1 MPESEGDIDDC
12 GERRGLPIA
21 QAITHTAKNAAARL
35 RHSQTFPWS
44 NTGTIWLELP
54 LVIVLAEAASVKRS
68 ALKQIFPRINSNG
81 EKRMKLRV
89 GLVGLGD
96 AWDKRHA
103 PALRTLSDRYD
114 VRAICEQVYHRAESA
129 AEEFGAEAV
138 DGYRALAERSD
149 IDAVMMLSP
158 QWCGAL
164 PIVAACEAGK
174 AVYCGA
180 VLDLDR
186 EAALELKQRVQKS
199 GVAFM
204 AELPRRHAAATLRL
218 KELIAT
224 HLGPPRLVFAHQRI
238 RPRGPK
244 DDGLPGRRPASAT
257 ENLIELVDWC
267 RYIVGREPESV
278 LSTRHQVAGG
288 EASDYEMLSLDF
300 EASETGIATTVQISC
315 GDYIMPEWP
324 EAITFRPPAAM
335 QIACENGIAFIDLP
349 STLIWFDSAGRHQ
362 ESLETERPVGE
373 QLLSQ
378 FHRAVTSL
386 VHRSDLDD
394 AYRALMIVNTAR
406 DAQSSGRRIEIDFSS

>member
-1 MPESEGDIDDC
+1 M
-12 GERRGLPIA
+12 
-21 QAITHTAKNAAARL
+21 
-35 RHSQTFPWS
+35 
-44 NTGTIWLELP
+44 
-54 LVIVLAEAASVKRS
+54 
-68 ALKQIFPRINSNG
+68 
-81 EKRMKLRV
+81 
-89 GLVGLGD
+89 
-96 AWDKRHA
+96 RHA

-129 AEEFGAEAV
+129 ADEFGAVAV

-186 EAALELKQRVQKS
+186 EAAWELKQRVQQS

-224 HLGPPRLVFAHQRI
+224 HLGAPRLVFAHQRI
-238 RPRGPK
+238 KPRGPK
-244 DDGLPGRRPASAT
+244 DNGLPGRRPTSPS
-257 ENLIELVDWC
+257 ESLIELVDWC
-267 RYIVGREPESV
+267 RYIIGSEPTSV
-278 LSTRHQVAGG
+278 LSSGHRAVSD
-288 EASDYEMLSLDF
+288 EKNDYEMLSVEF
-300 EASETGIATTVQISC
+300 ASEDATSPTKAQISC
-315 GDYIMPEWP
+315 GDYISTEWP

-335 QIACENGIAFIDLP
+335 QVACERGIAFIDLP

-373 QLLSQ
+373 QLLTQ

-394 AYRALMIVNTAR
+394 AYRALTIVTAAR
-406 DAQSSGRRIEIDFSS
+406 ESQELGRRVELNFED

>member
-1 MPESEGDIDDC
+1 
-12 GERRGLPIA
+12 
-21 QAITHTAKNAAARL
+21 
-35 RHSQTFPWS
+35 
-44 NTGTIWLELP
+44 
-54 LVIVLAEAASVKRS
+54 
-68 ALKQIFPRINSNG
+68 
-81 EKRMKLRV
+81 MKLRV
-89 GLVGLGD
+89 GLVGLGS
-96 AWDKRHA
+96 AWEQRHA

-114 VRAICEQVYHRAESA
+114 VRAICEQVFHHAERA

-149 IDAVMMLSP
+149 IDAIMMLSP

-180 VLDLDR
+180 VLDLNR
-186 EAALELKQRVQKS
+186 EAARELKQRVQQS

-224 HLGPPRLVFAHQRI
+224 HLGPPRIVFAHQRV
-238 RPRGPK
+238 RGHIAGRN
-244 DDGLPGRRPASAT
+244 GLPGRQPPTVT
-257 ENLIELVDWC
+257 EHLIELIDWC
-267 RYIVGREPESV
+267 RYVVGRESQSV
-278 LSTRHQVAGG
+278 LSCAHRLDGG
-288 EASDYEMLSLDF
+288 GRSDYEMISLEFAAD
-300 EASETGIATTVQISC
+300 EGQAPPVAQISC
-315 GDYIMPEWP
+315 GDYIAPDWP

-335 QIACENGIAFIDLP
+335 QISCERGVAFIDLP
-349 STLIWFDSAGRHQ
+349 ATLIWFDEAGRHK

-386 VHRSDLDD
+386 VRRSDLDD
-394 AYRALMIVNTAR
+394 AYRALTILNAAR
-406 DAQSSGRRIEIDFSS
+406 ESQTSGARVPLEFDLV

>member
-1 MPESEGDIDDC
+1 
-12 GERRGLPIA
+12 
-21 QAITHTAKNAAARL
+21 
-35 RHSQTFPWS
+35 
-44 NTGTIWLELP
+44 
-54 LVIVLAEAASVKRS
+54 
-68 ALKQIFPRINSNG
+68 
-81 EKRMKLRV
+81 MKIRV

-129 AEEFGAEAV
+129 ADEFDAEAV

-186 EAALELKQRVQKS
+186 QAALDLKQRVEKS

-224 HLGPPRLVFAHQRI
+224 RLGPPQLVFAHQRI
-238 RPRGPK
+238 RPRTPK
-244 DDGLPGRRPASAT
+244 DNGLPGRRPASAT

-267 RYIVGREPESV
+267 RYIVGREPTSV
-278 LSTRHQVAGG
+278 LSAGHPAKTG
-288 EASDYEMLSLDF
+288 QASDYEMLSLDF
-300 EASETGIATTVQISC
+300 AASENDSATTVQISC
-315 GDYIMPEWP
+315 GDYIAPQWP
-324 EAITFRPPAAM
+324 EAITFRPPAAI
-335 QIACENGIAFIDLP
+335 QVACENGIAFIDLP
-349 STLIWFDSAGRHQ
+349 STLVWFDSAGRHQ

-386 VHRSDLDD
+386 IHRSDLDD
-394 AYRALMIVNTAR
+394 AYRALTIVTAAR
-406 DAQSSGRRIEIDFSS
+406 EAQTAGKRIELDLSS

>member
-1 MPESEGDIDDC
+1 
-12 GERRGLPIA
+12 
-21 QAITHTAKNAAARL
+21 
-35 RHSQTFPWS
+35 
-44 NTGTIWLELP
+44 
-54 LVIVLAEAASVKRS
+54 
-68 ALKQIFPRINSNG
+68 
-81 EKRMKLRV
+81 MKLRV

-138 DGYRALAERSD
+138 DGYRALAERTD

-186 EAALELKQRVQKS
+186 EAALELKQRVQQS

-238 RPRGPK
+238 RPRGPN
-244 DDGLPGRRPASAT
+244 DNGLPGRKPATAT
-257 ENLIELVDWC
+257 ENLLELVDWC
-267 RYIVGREPESV
+267 RYVIDREPTSV
-278 LSTRHQVAGG
+278 LSTGHQPISGKT
-288 EASDYEMLSLDF
+288 SDYEMLSLDF
-300 EASETGIATTVQISC
+300 AVGESERAATAQISC
-315 GDYIMPEWP
+315 GDYISRQWP

-394 AYRALMIVNTAR
+394 AYRALTIVNAAR
-406 DAQSSGRRIEIDFSS
+406 ESQEGGHRVELDFSS